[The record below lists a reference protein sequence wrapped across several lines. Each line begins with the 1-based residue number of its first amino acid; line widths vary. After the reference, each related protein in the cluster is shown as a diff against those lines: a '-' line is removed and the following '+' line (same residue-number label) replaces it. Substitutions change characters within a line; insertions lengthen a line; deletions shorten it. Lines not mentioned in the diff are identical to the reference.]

1 MVSQILSLLQIEEM
15 KLVAK
20 TFYGL
25 EEILKKE
32 IESIGGQNVVAGN
45 RAVMF
50 EGDLRLLY
58 EANLWL
64 RTAISVL
71 CPIKTFRFK
80 NEHDL
85 KKVFADMNFKQYMS
99 SSQTFAVKGAVHS
112 KEFTFTKY
120 PMLLLKDA
128 IVDFFQETQDKRPN
142 VDLERPNVLFDLHV
156 QDNQCTVALNSSG
169 APLFQRGYRKGAG
182 DAPLNEVVAAGLLAL
197 SGWKGE
203 TNFIDPF
210 CGSGTL
216 PIEAALIAN
225 GMPPAIVRKR
235 FSFMNW
241 PDFDRQLWEDIKSKI
256 PMQPDR
262 DLKIK
267 IVGSDANG
275 DMILTA
281 RNNARALP
289 LGKTIVFEVKDFRD
303 QDSPGS
309 PGLLVSNPPYGERL
323 ELDETGELYKEVGDF
338 FKHEMAGYDCWL
350 LSSNLDA
357 LKRVEL
363 KPSKKIPLYNG
374 ALSCDFRQYTIF
386 EGSLKEF
393 KYKHSNER
401 RVPKRK
407 PGKKPQGGS

>member
-1 MVSQILSLLQIEEM
+1 M

-25 EEILKKE
+25 EEVLKE
-32 IESIGGQNVVAGN
+32 ELESIGAQNVEAGN
-45 RAVMF
+45 RAVTF

-71 CPIKTFRFK
+71 RPIKTFRYK

-85 KKVFADMNFKQYMS
+85 KRVFADINFKQYMS
-99 SSQTFAVKGAVHS
+99 ASQTFAVKGAVHS
-112 KEFTFTKY
+112 KEFKFSQY

-128 IVDFFQETQDKRPN
+128 VVDFFRDAQGRRPDVN
-142 VDLERPNVLFDLHV
+142 LEKPNVLFDLHV
-156 QDNQCTVALNSSG
+156 QDNQCTIALNSSG
-169 APLFQRGYRKGAG
+169 APLFQRGYRKDTG

-197 SGWKGE
+197 AGWKGE

-241 PDFDRQLWEDIKSKI
+241 PDFDQQLWDDIKRKV
-256 PMQPDR
+256 PMQPNR
-262 DLKIK
+262 NLNVRI
-267 IVGSDANG
+267 IGSDFNG
-275 DMILTA
+275 DMILMA
-281 RNNARALP
+281 RNNARSLP
-289 LGKTIVFEVKDFRD
+289 LGKTISFETKGFRD
-303 QDSPGS
+303 QTSPGV
-309 PGLLVSNPPYGERL
+309 PGVLISNPPYGERL
-323 ELDETGELYKEVGDF
+323 EVDEIGDLYKEVGDF

-350 LSSNLDA
+350 LSSNLEA

-363 KPSKKIPLYNG
+363 KPSKKVQMYNG
-374 ALSCDFRQYTIF
+374 SLSCDFRKYTIF

-407 PGKKPQGGS
+407 PGKKPQRRQ